1 MLKPSEPEA
10 LIYEPQPSGS
20 LRLVG
25 IEFIVFGADGGER
38 APTANRPR
46 KRPVLPSTVAI
57 TSGPALAQLL
67 NESSRPPELT
77 NRNEGGL
84 SSARPGGVWQ
94 TPCSRNVRLAR

>member
-25 IEFIVFGADGGER
+25 VEFFVVGADGGER

-46 KRPVLPSTVAI
+46 KRRFCKHRRDYLRTSTGSA
-57 TSGPALAQLL
+57 SERKLA
-67 NESSRPPELT
+67 PT
-77 NRNEGGL
+77 
-84 SSARPGGVWQ
+84 GVNKSQ
-94 TPCSRNVRLAR
+94 

>member
-46 KRPVLPSTVAI
+46 KRRFCQAPSRLP
-57 TSGPALAQLL
+57 PDQHW
-67 NESSRPPELT
+67 
-77 NRNEGGL
+77 L
-84 SSARPGGVWQ
+84 SF
-94 TPCSRNVRLAR
+94 